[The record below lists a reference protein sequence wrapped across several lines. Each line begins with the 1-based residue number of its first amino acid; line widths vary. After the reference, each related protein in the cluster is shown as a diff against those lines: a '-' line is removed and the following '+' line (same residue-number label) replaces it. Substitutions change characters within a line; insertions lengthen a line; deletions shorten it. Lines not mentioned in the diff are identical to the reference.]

1 MGQSKGYVNPE
12 YLRVAAEQI
21 AQIKRKSYAAMH
33 IQPGDRV
40 LDVGC
45 GPATD
50 TLPMASLVGSA
61 GQVVGIDA
69 DPAMIAEA
77 DQRAAQAGVSDC
89 VIHKVGDVYAIPSG
103 DGEFA
108 SCRSER
114 LFQHLLDPARAVAEI
129 ARVTAPG
136 GWVVTLDTDWGSLSV
151 DSENAGIERLFA
163 RIFAEHILNN
173 GYAGRQLYRLYRQQ
187 GFHNISVE
195 LFPTYFTSYP
205 MGRMLT
211 LHDRSVQY
219 ALENNLA
226 SPDEID
232 RWHEA
237 LERADEDGTFFGSV
251 SMILV
256 AGQK

>member
-1 MGQSKGYVNPE
+1 MGQSKGYVDPE
-12 YLRVAAEQI
+12 YLRIAAEQI

-33 IQPGDRV
+33 VQPGDHV

-50 TLPMASLVGSA
+50 TVPLASLVG
-61 GQVVGIDA
+61 GTGRVVGFDS
-69 DPAMIAEA
+69 DPAMIAQA

-89 VIHKVGDVYAIPSG
+89 VTHKVGDVYTMPFG
-103 DGEFA
+103 DGEFR

-114 LFQHLLDPARAVAEI
+114 LFQHLSDPARALAEI

-136 GWVVTLDTDWGSLSV
+136 GWVITLDTDWGSLSV
-151 DSENAGIERLFA
+151 DSDNIDIERLFS

-173 GYAGRQLYRLYRQQ
+173 GYAGRQLYRLYKQQ
-187 GFHNISVE
+187 GFYNVSVE

-219 ALENNLA
+219 ALETNQVTPEELD
-226 SPDEID
+226 S
-232 RWHEA
+232 WHNA
-237 LERADEDGTFFGSV
+237 LERADEAGTFFGSV
-251 SMILV
+251 SLILV